1 MVWLGNHILLVVF
14 AGSCRCFASLFTCAA
29 VVFAGFPGSPVLPS
43 PLLFI
48 FALAIHCFLFV
59 ICCSLCTVRQGTANG
74 KRGECRTVNGE
85 WRRRMFAICHLPFTV
100 LHSPFTFA
108 VVCMLPFSHLAF
120 GFMFS
125 LVPICHSP
133 FAIRHVSFA
142 IRRSP
147 FAVRRSPFAV
157 RRSPFAVRR
166 SPFAV
171 RRSPFAV
178 RRSPC
183 VIRHLS
189 FAFRCLPFTVCFHC
203 PIVFGFPHLGVR
215 SDTLRPDDP
224 PTAALVTIEGTN
236 VCNRQTRVGRRGLQI
251 RNRILKTT
259 LYAEQRCENC
269 LQVTAYSVKYQSR
282 VN

>member
-43 PLLFI
+43 PLLFT
-48 FALAIHCFLFV
+48 FALAIHCFLFA
-59 ICCSLCTVRQGTANG
+59 ICCSLCTVRRGTANG
-74 KRGECRTVNGE
+74 KRGECRTANGE
-85 WRRRMFAICHLPFTV
+85 WRRRMFAICHSLFSIHHLPLQLSACFHSHILPLALCFRWSPFV
-100 LHSPFTFA
+100 IHHSPFAIHHLSFA
-108 VVCMLPFSHLAF
+108 
-120 GFMFS
+120 
-125 LVPICHSP
+125 ICHSP
-133 FAIRHVSFA
+133 F
-142 IRRSP
+142 
-147 FAVRRSPFAV
+147 
-157 RRSPFAVRR
+157 
-166 SPFAV
+166 
-171 RRSPFAV
+171 
-178 RRSPC
+178 

-215 SDTLRPDDP
+215 SNTLRPDDP
-224 PTAALVTIEGTN
+224 PTAALVTMEGTKICD
-236 VCNRQTRVGRRGLQI
+236 VCNRQTRVGWHGLQI

-259 LYAEQRCENC
+259 LYAEQHCENC

>member
-1 MVWLGNHILLVVF
+1 MVWLGNHTLLVVF

-43 PLLFI
+43 PLLFT
-48 FALAIHCFLFV
+48 FALAIHCFLFA
-59 ICCSLCTVRQGTANG
+59 ICCSLCTVRRGTANV
-74 KRGECRTVNGE
+74 KRGECQTANGE

-108 VVCMLPFSHLAF
+108 VVYMLPFSHLAF

-125 LVPICHSP
+125 LVPICHLP
-133 FAIRHVSFA
+133 FAICHL
-142 IRRSP
+142 P
-147 FAVRRSPFAV
+147 F
-157 RRSPFAVRR
+157 
-166 SPFAV
+166 
-171 RRSPFAV
+171 
-178 RRSPC
+178 
-183 VIRHLS
+183 VICHLS
-189 FAFRCLPFTVCFHC
+189 FAFRCLPFTVHFHC

-224 PTAALVTIEGTN
+224 PTAALITVEGTKICD

-251 RNRILKTT
+251 RNQILKTT
-259 LYAEQRCENC
+259 LYAEQHCENC

>member
-43 PLLFI
+43 PLLFT
-48 FALAIHCFLFV
+48 FALAIHCLLFA
-59 ICCSLCTVRQGTANG
+59 ICCSVCTVRRGTANG

-133 FAIRHVSFA
+133 FAIRHSPFAIHHSPFA
-142 IRRSP
+142 IRHSP
-147 FAVRRSPFAV
+147 FAIRHSPF
-157 RRSPFAVRR
+157 
-166 SPFAV
+166 
-171 RRSPFAV
+171 
-178 RRSPC
+178 

-189 FAFRCLPFTVCFHC
+189 FAFRCLPFTVHFHC

-224 PTAALVTIEGTN
+224 PTAALVTIEGTKICD

>member
-59 ICCSLCTVRQGTANG
+59 ICCSLCTVRRGTANG
-74 KRGECRTVNGE
+74 KWGECRTVNGE

-142 IRRSP
+142 IRHSPFAVRHSPFVIRISPFAIRHVSFAIRHSPFAVRHSPCVIRLSP

-157 RRSPFAVRR
+157 RRSPFAVRHSPFVIR
-166 SPFAV
+166 LSPFAIHHV
-171 RRSPFAV
+171 SFAICHLPFAV
-178 RRSPC
+178 CHSLFASI
-183 VIRHLS
+183 VLLS
-189 FAFRCLPFTVCFHC
+189 SAFPTL
-203 PIVFGFPHLGVR
+203 VFGPTHFGPMIHL
-215 SDTLRPDDP
+215 P
-224 PTAALVTIEGTN
+224 PRL
-236 VCNRQTRVGRRGLQI
+236 LP
-251 RNRILKTT
+251 
-259 LYAEQRCENC
+259 
-269 LQVTAYSVKYQSR
+269 
-282 VN
+282 